1 MSTNIYD
8 FISQYKYKDR
18 DKNISRLI
26 NDYFHNN
33 ADALSDGLVEYHIVF
48 GNTNRNRFYEAYKLD
63 ERDYKE
69 FKRKHGKII
78 KNLAA
83 DDLLYLALY
92 CSYVDTKDK
101 IFLYML
107 GIIELGSKFKKYFIY
122 GVSNPAK
129 MKYVLENLS
138 NKFMIKKY
146 GSLFLTIQEQ
156 LNTIVDGQSESGSK
170 DTKLAKMWKNPKND
184 ESYNY
189 IVNRISTTI
198 NSTMKS
204 ISREFHTT
212 KDSVIYTQTE
222 VNDSEDKISLNNN
235 SIIIANLKNI
245 IDNYS
250 PNNIDYDILKT
261 LRINSPIKKTIFK
274 TLLLDKSKK
283 YFQRISNIYIDY
295 YVDQIDTDF
304 IKMKRD
310 FLNKSINAR
319 MNSKEVKLIEKEIEN
334 DIKEIINEWNS
345 VGEDIDDLTSMAN
358 IVKVI
363 RNIKYYCIFKTRF
376 FMNSL

>member
-170 DTKLAKMWKNPKND
+170 DTKLTKMWKNPKND

-212 KDSVIYTQTE
+212 KDSVIYTQSE

-319 MNSKEVKLIEKEIEN
+319 MNSKEVKLIEKELEN

-345 VGEDIDDLTSMAN
+345 IGEDIDDLTSMAN

>member
-212 KDSVIYTQTE
+212 KDSVIYTQSE

-319 MNSKEVKLIEKEIEN
+319 MNSKEVKLIEKELEN

-345 VGEDIDDLTSMAN
+345 IGEDIDDLTSMAN

>member
-156 LNTIVDGQSESGSK
+156 LNTIVDGQSETGSK

-212 KDSVIYTQTE
+212 KDSVIYTQSE

-319 MNSKEVKLIEKEIEN
+319 MNSKEVKLIEKELEN

-345 VGEDIDDLTSMAN
+345 IGEDIDDLTSMAN

>member
-129 MKYVLENLS
+129 MKYVLEHLS

-156 LNTIVDGQSESGSK
+156 LNTIVDGQSETGSK

-212 KDSVIYTQTE
+212 KDSVIYTQSE

-245 IDNYS
+245 VDNYS

-283 YFQRISNIYIDY
+283 YFQRISNIYVDY

-319 MNSKEVKLIEKEIEN
+319 MNSKEVKLIEKELEN

-345 VGEDIDDLTSMAN
+345 IGEDIDDLTSMAN